1 MPLAV
6 WLRGGQ
12 GPQVVQG
19 RVEIAP
25 ELPRVEAL
33 EALIERLEVL
43 ADAGREH
50 AGGAEPMIRRL
61 RPVVDAVHAR
71 AVPVFAHELLH
82 GAGRS

>member
-33 EALIERLEVL
+33 IERFEVL